1 MLVIVRII
9 KPQDVDVLAQ
19 LIHGV
24 RYLDIR
30 VGHYPN
36 SERGIWWANHGVFKA
51 APMQDV
57 VRQVKTFL
65 DNTDEI
71 VIFDVQEFPVG
82 KRLSYNRFILFRRTF
97 ECTNSLFLLLFPP
110 ILNCMENNFVEST

>member
-1 MLVIVRII
+1 M
-9 KPQDVDVLAQ
+9 DVLAQ

-36 SERGIWWANHGVFKA
+36 TRSIWWANHGVYNVV
-51 APMQDV
+51 PMQNIV
-57 VRQVKTFL
+57 NQVKTFL

-82 KRLSYNRFILFRRTF
+82 NVPFVK
-97 ECTNSLFLLLFPP
+97 LLRDV
-110 ILNCMENNFVEST
+110 FVKLA